1 MEKMQKYKPRLSEKE
16 IKALAQSTIENFV
29 NSCHCKNKDDIFI
42 ALSFLIDAGLNA
54 GETVKY
60 GKMAVVQ

>member
-1 MEKMQKYKPRLSEKE
+1 MKKHNQPRLSEKE
-16 IKALAQSTIENFV
+16 IKALAHSTIENFV

-42 ALSFLIDAGLNA
+42 ALSILIGAGLNA

-60 GKMAVVQ
+60 GKKAVVQ

>member
-1 MEKMQKYKPRLSEKE
+1 MKKHNQPHLSEKE